1 MFSSIVPSHL
11 HSFLDSHGSLTALLE
26 KRAGRPLRVQIISEG
41 YQSLDR
47 HTKKILGLPVHR
59 PAVAWVR
66 EVLLLGSQDRAW
78 VKARSIFPLSALFG
92 QAKRL
97 RHLGGTPIGYIIFK
111 KNRRLPHTR
120 TIFHNKCWGR
130 RTVYQWREH
139 LILVE
144 EQFLPDFDDFL
155 IQSENT

>member
-1 MFSSIVPSHL
+1 MHSSVPPHL
-11 HSFLDSHGSLTALLE
+11 HPFLDSHGSLTALLE

-41 YQSLDR
+41 YQPLDC

-59 PAVAWVR
+59 PALAWVR

-78 VKARSIFPLSALFG
+78 VKARSIFPLPTLFG

-97 RHLGGTPIGYIIFK
+97 RHLRGTPIGYVIFK
-111 KNRRLPHTR
+111 KNRRLPHVR
-120 TIFHNKCWGR
+120 TFFYDEHWGR

-139 LILVE
+139 LILIE
-144 EQFLPDFDDFL
+144 ERFLSDFCDF
-155 IQSENT
+155 ITPP